1 MTRRHHVKGHG
12 RDAQPFAARGPA
24 PEAPR
29 LGCRQPTALGYRH
42 HMARA
47 SVTHRHEV
55 GERKA
60 LALVLALVLGFA
72 GVEALTGLA
81 AGSLAL
87 LADAAHMLSDAL
99 ALGLALFA
107 AWLARRPA
115 TPQRS
120 FGWRRAEVMA
130 ALANALVLV
139 ALGVAIV
146 WSAIDRLSD
155 PPGVTG
161 GWVLAAGFAGL
172 VVNLVAV
179 RVLHGA
185 GSGLNVR
192 AATLHVLADLA
203 SSAGVVVAG
212 VVVITTGWAYA
223 DPIAA
228 ILIGVLV
235 VASTGGVLRETVGVL
250 LEGAP
255 AGMDAR
261 EVGAAIAATDGVV
274 GVHDLHLWT
283 ITSGFPALS
292 AHVLVEAGAD
302 CHAIRRELEALLR
315 DRFGLSHTTLQ
326 VEHAPGLIELT
337 R

>member
-1 MTRRHHVKGHG
+1 MHAHGHG
-12 RDAQPFAARGPA
+12 DAR
-24 PEAPR
+24 R
-29 LGCRQPTALGYRH
+29 ALGL
-42 HMARA
+42 
-47 SVTHRHEV
+47 
-55 GERKA
+55 A
-60 LALVLALVLGFA
+60 LALVLAFA
-72 GVEALTGLA
+72 AVEAAAGAA

-115 TPQRS
+115 TPERS
-120 FGWRRAEVMA
+120 FGWRRAEVLA

-139 ALGVAIV
+139 ALGGLVLWEA
-146 WSAIDRLSD
+146 AGRLSD
-155 PPGVTG
+155 PPEVEG
-161 GWVLAAGFAGL
+161 GWVLAAGAAGL

-179 RVLHGA
+179 RILHGA

-192 AATLHVLADLA
+192 AAMLHVLADLA
-203 SSAGVVVAG
+203 SSAGVVAAG
-212 VVVITTGWAYA
+212 VVVLATGWRYA
-223 DPIAA
+223 DPVAGLA
-228 ILIGVLV
+228 IGALV
-235 VASTGGVLRETVGVL
+235 ILGTVNVLRETIGVL

-261 EVGAAIAATDGVV
+261 EVGAAMASMDGVV

-292 AHVLVEAGAD
+292 AHVLVAAGAD
-302 CHAIRRELEALLR
+302 CHAIRRDLELLLR
-315 DRFGLSHTTLQ
+315 ERFELTHTTLQ
-326 VEHAPGLIELT
+326 VEHAPGLIKLA

>member
-1 MTRRHHVKGHG
+1 MHAHG
-12 RDAQPFAARGPA
+12 GEKRALA
-24 PEAPR
+24 
-29 LGCRQPTALGYRH
+29 TAL
-42 HMARA
+42 
-47 SVTHRHEV
+47 V
-55 GERKA
+55 
-60 LALVLALVLGFA
+60 LVLGFA
-72 GVEALTGLA
+72 GVEAAVGLVS
-81 AGSLAL
+81 GSLAL

-107 AWLARRPA
+107 AWLAHRPA
-115 TPQRS
+115 TPERS
-120 FGWRRAEVMA
+120 FGWRRAEVLA

-139 ALGVAIV
+139 VLGAWIV
-146 WSAIDRLSD
+146 WEGVGRLSD

-161 GWVLAAGFAGL
+161 GWVLAAGVAGML
-172 VVNLVAV
+172 VNLAAA

-192 AATLHVLADLA
+192 AAKLHVLADLA

-212 VVVITTGWAYA
+212 LVVLATGWAYA

-261 EVGAAIAATDGVV
+261 EVGAAIAGTEGVV

-292 AHVLVEAGAD
+292 AHVLVAAGAD
-302 CHAIRRELEALLR
+302 CHAIRRELEVLLR
-315 DRFGLSHTTLQ
+315 DRFELTHTTLQ
-326 VEHAPGLIELT
+326 VEHAPGLIKLA

>member
-1 MTRRHHVKGHG
+1 MTNAPG
-12 RDAQPFAARGPA
+12 RALAV
-24 PEAPR
+24 
-29 LGCRQPTALGYRH
+29 ALG
-42 HMARA
+42 
-47 SVTHRHEV
+47 
-55 GERKA
+55 
-60 LALVLALVLGFA
+60 LVLAFA
-72 GVEALTGLA
+72 GVEVVAGVF

-87 LADAAHMLSDAL
+87 LADAAHMLSDSL

-107 AWLARRPA
+107 AWLAHRPA
-115 TPQRS
+115 TPERS
-120 FGWRRAEVMA
+120 FGWRRAEVLA

-139 ALGVAIV
+139 ALGAWIV
-146 WSAIDRLSD
+146 WEAVGRLSD
-155 PPGVTG
+155 PPGVAG
-161 GWVLAAGFAGL
+161 GWVLAAGVAGL
-172 VVNLVAV
+172 LVNLAAA

-192 AATLHVLADLA
+192 AAMLHVLADLA

-212 VVVITTGWAYA
+212 LVVLATGWAYA
-223 DPIAA
+223 DPLAA
-228 ILIGVLV
+228 ILIGLLV
-235 VASTGGVLRETVGVL
+235 VLSTAGVLRETVGVL

-261 EVGAAIAATDGVV
+261 EVGAAIASTDGVV

-292 AHVLVEAGAD
+292 AHVLVAAGAD

-315 DRFGLSHTTLQ
+315 DRFELTHTTLQ
-326 VEHAPGLIELT
+326 VEHAPGLIKLA